1 MDARLETA
9 RITKKNTS
17 AWGDKS
23 VPQDEATNLT
33 PSIGAARQ
41 GILVSVALPGGKA
54 TEIG

>member
-41 GILVSVALPGGKA
+41 GILVSIALPGGKA